1 MNAARHALRA
11 TALQMIVACAALHG
25 IGAVCVA
32 GEPMPQNAAPAAS
45 PAGGSKDANVKESKA
60 AAVTQGQAQ
69 DQGRVQVA
77 GQAGEAGGAG
87 SEQRRTDG
95 MRWRPDGPMPQEM
108 IDRVIAVARDVSP
121 DLAKQLEEKRNV
133 APDDMSQAMRQSA
146 RRLVALAVL
155 KDRNPGLYAIRVED
169 VRLQLELRTLGEAYR
184 AAQTAGDAAKAKVLE
199 TQIAGKVKAQVDVDL
214 RGRAQELVA
223 LDEQMQAMREDLV
236 QEQKRT
242 AERVVERTEAVKKG
256 EPIQDRGMFG
266 EGSGRGGR
274 QRGDSPEGE
283 RPKGEK
289 ADKPKTAG

>member
-11 TALQMIVACAALHG
+11 TALQTIVACAALHG

-32 GEPMPQNAAPAAS
+32 GEPMPQNAAPAAA
-45 PAGGSKDANVKESKA
+45 PAGGEKDANGTDAKA
-60 AAVTQGQAQ
+60 AAQSPGQP
-69 DQGRVQVA
+69 RVQVA
-77 GQAGEAGGAG
+77 GQAGEAAGAG

-121 DLAKQLEEKRNV
+121 DLAKQLEEKRSV

-169 VRLQLELRTLGEAYR
+169 VRLQLELRTLGEAFR
-184 AAQTAGDAAKAKVLE
+184 AAQTAGDAAKAKALE
-199 TQIAGKVKAQVDVDL
+199 TQIAAKVKAQVDVDL
-214 RGRAQELVA
+214 RARAQELVA
-223 LDEQMQAMREDLV
+223 LDEQMQTMREDLV

-256 EPIQDRGMFG
+256 EPIQERGMFG

-289 ADKPKTAG
+289 GDKPKTAG

>member
-1 MNAARHALRA
+1 MKLFTRL
-11 TALQMIVACAALHG
+11 ACAALLST
-25 IGAVCVA
+25 VA
-32 GEPMPQNAAPAAS
+32 AAAMAQGAAS
-45 PAGGSKDANVKESKA
+45 PAKKDLVQKVLTLQQAGIEGIGSALANQTASQVL
-60 AAVTQGQAQ
+60 
-69 DQGRVQVA
+69 QVA

-87 SEQRRTDG
+87 NEQRRTDG

-184 AAQTAGDAAKAKVLE
+184 AAQTAGDAAKAKALE
-199 TQIAGKVKAQVDVDL
+199 TQISGKVKAQVDVDL

-289 ADKPKTAG
+289 GDKPKTAG

>member
-1 MNAARHALRA
+1 MNAARPALRA
-11 TALQMIVACAALHG
+11 TALQMIVACAALQG

-32 GEPMPQNAAPAAS
+32 GEPMPQNAAPAA
-45 PAGGSKDANVKESKA
+45 PPGGGAKDANGTDAKA
-60 AAVTQGQAQ
+60 APQSPG
-69 DQGRVQVA
+69 QGRVQVA

-121 DLAKQLEEKRNV
+121 DLAKQLEEKRSV

-155 KDRNPGLYAIRVED
+155 KERNPGLYAIRVED

-184 AAQTAGDAAKAKVLE
+184 AAQAAGDAAKAKALE

-214 RGRAQELVA
+214 RARAQELVA
-223 LDEQMQAMREDLV
+223 LDEQMQAMREDLG

-242 AERVVERTEAVKKG
+242 DERVVERTEAVKKG
-256 EPIQDRGMFG
+256 EPIQERGMFG

-289 ADKPKTAG
+289 GDKPKTAG

>member
-1 MNAARHALRA
+1 
-11 TALQMIVACAALHG
+11 MIVACAALHG

-32 GEPMPQNAAPAAS
+32 GEAMPQNAAPAAA
-45 PAGGSKDANVKESKA
+45 PAGGEKDANGTDAKA
-60 AAVTQGQAQ
+60 AAQSPGQP
-69 DQGRVQVA
+69 RVQVA
-77 GQAGEAGGAG
+77 GQAGEAAGAG

-121 DLAKQLEEKRNV
+121 DLAKQLEEKRSV

-199 TQIAGKVKAQVDVDL
+199 AQIAGKVKAQVDVDL
-214 RGRAQELVA
+214 RARAQELVA
-223 LDEQMQAMREDLV
+223 LDEQMQTMREDLV

-256 EPIQDRGMFG
+256 EPIQERGMFG

>member
-11 TALQMIVACAALHG
+11 TALQMIVACAALQG

-32 GEPMPQNAAPAAS
+32 GEPMPQNAAPAAP
-45 PAGGSKDANVKESKA
+45 PAAGAKDANDTDAKA
-60 AAVTQGQAQ
+60 APQSPG
-69 DQGRVQVA
+69 QGRVQVA

-214 RGRAQELVA
+214 RARAQELVA

-242 AERVVERTEAVKKG
+242 DERVVERTEAVKKG
-256 EPIQDRGMFG
+256 EPIQERGMFG

>member
-1 MNAARHALRA
+1 MTAVRYALRA
-11 TALQMIVACAALHG
+11 NALQLIVACAAIQG

-32 GEPMPQNAAPAAS
+32 GEPVPQNAAPAAT
-45 PAGGSKDANVKESKA
+45 PAGSAGSTKDANA
-60 AAVTQGQAQ
+60 A
-69 DQGRVQVA
+69 
-77 GQAGEAGGAG
+77 GAG
-87 SEQRRTDG
+87 NEQRRTDG

-108 IDRVIAVARDVSP
+108 VDRVIAVARDVSP

-155 KDRNPGLYAIRVED
+155 KERNPGLYAIRVED
-169 VRLQLELRTLGEAYR
+169 VRLQLELRSLGEAYR
-184 AAQTAGDAAKAKVLE
+184 AAQTAGDAAKAKALE

-214 RGRAQELVA
+214 RARAQELVA

-256 EPIQDRGMFG
+256 EPIQERGMFG
-266 EGSGRGGR
+266 EGGGRGGR

-283 RPKGEK
+283 RPKAEKGE
-289 ADKPKTAG
+289 KPKTAG

>member
-11 TALQMIVACAALHG
+11 TALRMIVACAALHG

-32 GEPMPQNAAPAAS
+32 GEPMPQNAAPAAA
-45 PAGGSKDANVKESKA
+45 PAGGEKDANGTDAKA
-60 AAVTQGQAQ
+60 AAQSPGQP
-69 DQGRVQVA
+69 RVQVA

-121 DLAKQLEEKRNV
+121 DLAKQLEEKRSV

-169 VRLQLELRTLGEAYR
+169 VRLQLELRTLGEAFR
-184 AAQTAGDAAKAKVLE
+184 AAQTAGDAAKAKALE
-199 TQIAGKVKAQVDVDL
+199 TQIAAKVKAQVDVDL
-214 RGRAQELVA
+214 RARAQELVA
-223 LDEQMQAMREDLV
+223 LDEQMQTMREDLV

-256 EPIQDRGMFG
+256 EPIQERGMFG

-289 ADKPKTAG
+289 GDKPKTAG

>member
-1 MNAARHALRA
+1 
-11 TALQMIVACAALHG
+11 
-25 IGAVCVA
+25 
-32 GEPMPQNAAPAAS
+32 
-45 PAGGSKDANVKESKA
+45 
-60 AAVTQGQAQ
+60 
-69 DQGRVQVA
+69 
-77 GQAGEAGGAG
+77 
-87 SEQRRTDG
+87 

-169 VRLQLELRTLGEAYR
+169 VRLQLELRTLGESYR
-184 AAQTAGDAAKAKVLE
+184 AAQAAGDATKAKALE

-223 LDEQMQAMREDLV
+223 LDEQMQAMRDDLV

-289 ADKPKTAG
+289 GDKPKPAG